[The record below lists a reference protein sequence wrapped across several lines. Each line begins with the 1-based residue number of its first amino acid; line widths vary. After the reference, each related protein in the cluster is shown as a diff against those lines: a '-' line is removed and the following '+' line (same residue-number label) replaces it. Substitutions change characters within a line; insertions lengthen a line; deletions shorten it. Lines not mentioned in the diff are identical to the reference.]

1 MPRVTGTNQE
11 LPEGSVIFRMQESTK
26 NQQVQENKWQ
36 EKIDRKALF
45 ACYIRK
51 MPALLLLAVAGAVV
65 GSGLSLL
72 SAFLALRTPIYIS
85 ETEYYIV
92 FAAGRLDAKDYYN
105 DFTWN
110 DVIATDD
117 VLGKAMESL
126 GSELVRE
133 EVKEMITAD
142 ILSDVRYLT
151 ITIQGENVEH
161 VEKVR
166 DALQAALEDLPR
178 LKEELDTITK
188 IEDLGIVQ
196 KKVPLFAWRAA
207 LLGAVLAIG
216 FGIFAVAFWFAMGTV
231 IYTKADIVQYFGLPV
246 FGMLYAKGNRKEGKQ
261 EKRLISSLRS
271 ILEREDCVYLAD
283 AAEGAVAAA
292 FLKELGE
299 LKRVG
304 EWKSPA
310 LCQRLQVFDETNCPL
325 EGKIILVV
333 PFGIPCRE
341 KTADEIMYLRQ
352 QGYLILGAILTEVD
366 KQWTK
371 IYWSERNRK

>member
-1 MPRVTGTNQE
+1 MPRATGTIQE
-11 LPEGSVIFRMQESTK
+11 LPEGGVIFRMQGSTK
-26 NQQVQENKWQ
+26 NQQIQENKWQ
-36 EKIDRKALF
+36 ERIDRKALF

-51 MPALLLLAVAGAVV
+51 MPALLFLAVAGAVV

-72 SAFLALRTPIYIS
+72 LAFLALRTPVYIS

-126 GSELVRE
+126 GSGFVRE
-133 EVKEMITAD
+133 QVKEMITAD

-151 ITIQGENVEH
+151 ITIQGENAEH

-166 DALQAALEDLPR
+166 DALQAALEDLPK

-188 IEDLGIVQ
+188 IEDLGIAQ

-207 LLGAVLAIG
+207 LLGAVLAAGIG
-216 FGIFAVAFWFAMGTV
+216 VFAVAFWFVMGSV
-231 IYTKADIVQYFGLPV
+231 IYTKADIVQYFGLLV
-246 FGMLYAKGNRKEGKQ
+246 LGMLYAKGNRKEGKQ
-261 EKRLISSLRS
+261 EKRLLSSLCLT
-271 ILEREDCVYLAD
+271 LEQEDCVYLAD
-283 AAEGAVAAA
+283 AAEGAAAAA
-292 FLKELGE
+292 FLKKLGE
-299 LKRVG
+299 L
-304 EWKSPA
+304 ELPA
-310 LCQRLQVFDETNCPL
+310 VCQKLQVFGDTNCPSR
-325 EGKIILVV
+325 GKIILVV
-333 PFGIPCRE
+333 PFGEPCRE
-341 KTADEIMYLRQ
+341 KIADEIMYLRQ
-352 QGYLILGAILTEVD
+352 QGYVILGAVLTEVD
-366 KQWTK
+366 KRWTK